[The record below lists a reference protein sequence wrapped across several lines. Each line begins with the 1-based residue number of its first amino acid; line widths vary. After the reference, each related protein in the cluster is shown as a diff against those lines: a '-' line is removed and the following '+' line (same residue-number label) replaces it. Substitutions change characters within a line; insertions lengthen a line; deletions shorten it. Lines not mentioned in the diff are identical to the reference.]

1 MEEEFEKS
9 VRNISIAMCTN
20 WCVSNGLYLT
30 LGFVLHVLSCLNAKG
45 IWEGGALTI
54 LILLLAIIFLLVT
67 MNRAVHC
74 IPSLR
79 PYVAQVLCCT
89 IIGVVTLTTVIVHAM
104 IFSAANDAMTV
115 HLPLISEAVNGNT
128 PAHEELLQYITA
140 ELSKKYFM
148 MHGIQLFFILFI
160 LQYVFYNGCVVALHL
175 IVPAIPIIAV
185 FISPIPSM
193 ARPVVILSLAPI
205 VFSLFNCAHTM
216 GLRRSN
222 FRANYQLQAA
232 LAQEARALQ
241 KARDLEAAQ
250 KEASQKADSILNHI
264 LKNIMADA
272 AGCVELFVGG
282 AAESEALHQAADC
295 LYRGMRWCKQR
306 QTILRIASGS
316 YSPVLASVSLQ
327 ELGDSLVQG
336 RRMSHRF
343 LEGTFLL
350 DSTLCGI
357 VLDNAINN
365 AFRHG
370 HPENSEVN
378 FTMSMASLSNTDTDD
393 KRYRLTFEVTNR
405 VAPHRPQVTPDLLRR
420 VLSGQQEPSCHS
432 PSSGTALSDHLGLRH
447 MFVAADIHNMEVT
460 LQQLGDYVV
469 FEASLDAEMCCESSE
484 IASTQEDADTMPSG
498 LRIVCLDDSEVAR
511 KLLAHSL
518 SLHLQGAIVEVFG
531 ESEADVDAFME
542 AALSGADIVVL
553 DQNVSFCNITFLG
566 TNLVQ
571 CLRRRGFT
579 GYICIRSA
587 NNSLDDEAI
596 YLASGAHCVL
606 GKDLRPA
613 ELAARLQTEFGRHV
627 HGKAKESLRSSLR
640 LIDSV
645 EKQKGTSQIDLDSC
659 DITPQ
664 RSTTLSFATAPI
676 STVSLPGVPEPS
688 IIWDEQRVLIID
700 PNFASCLK

>member
-264 LKNIMADA
+264 LKNIMAEA
-272 AGCVELFVGG
+272 AGLVELFLGG
-282 AAESEALHQAADC
+282 DRENNEVLHQATDC

-306 QTILRIASGS
+306 QAILRIASGC
-316 YSPVLASVSLQ
+316 YSPAIAPVSLHA
-327 ELGDSLVQG
+327 LGDSLIKG
-336 RRMSHRF
+336 RRMTHRF

-357 VLDNAINN
+357 VLDNAISN

-370 HPENSEVN
+370 HPDDPQVT
-378 FTMSMASLSNTDTDD
+378 FTMSVAVLPGEEDD
-393 KRYRLTFEVTNR
+393 DGRCRLTFEVTNR
-405 VAPHRPQVTPDLLRR
+405 IAPSRPQMTRDLLHRI
-420 VLSGQQEPSCHS
+420 LNGPQEPSCV
-432 PSSGTALSDHLGLRH
+432 PSSLLSDHFGLRH
-447 MFVAADIHNMEVT
+447 MFAAAELHGMELT
-460 LQQLGDYVV
+460 LQQLEDCVV
-469 FEASLDAEMCCESSE
+469 FEATLDVKMCGETSE
-484 IASTQEDADTMPSG
+484 ATTPREDLDQVPFG
-498 LRIVCLDDSEVAR
+498 LHIVCLDDSQVAR

-518 SLHLQGAIVEVFG
+518 RTHIKGAVVAVYGASEDEVDSFVEAAICG
-531 ESEADVDAFME
+531 ADV
-542 AALSGADIVVL
+542 VVL
-553 DQNVSFCNITFLG
+553 DQNVTFGTTTVLG
-566 TNLVQ
+566 TNVVHRL
-571 CLRRRGFT
+571 LGRGFV
-579 GYICIRSA
+579 GCICIRSA
-587 NNSLDDEAI
+587 NSSVDDQAL
-596 YLASGAHCVL
+596 YFASGAHCVL
-606 GKDLRPA
+606 GKDLPPS
-613 ELAARLQTEFGRHV
+613 ELAMQLQAYRPPRM
-627 HGKAKESLRSSLR
+627 LLCRPC
-640 LIDSV
+640 
-645 EKQKGTSQIDLDSC
+645 SQGQGDG
-659 DITPQ
+659 P
-664 RSTTLSFATAPI
+664 
-676 STVSLPGVPEPS
+676 
-688 IIWDEQRVLIID
+688 
-700 PNFASCLK
+700 